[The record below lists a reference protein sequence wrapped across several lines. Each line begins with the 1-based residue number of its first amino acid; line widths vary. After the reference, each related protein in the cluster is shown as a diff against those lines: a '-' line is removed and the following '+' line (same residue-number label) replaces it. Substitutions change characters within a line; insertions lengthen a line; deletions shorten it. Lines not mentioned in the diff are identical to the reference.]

1 MTTATDEAAPMT
13 GQNAGT
19 AFDVEQIRR
28 DFPILAQT
36 VKGHP
41 LAYLDN
47 AATAQKPQSV
57 IDALVHHYATD
68 NANIHRGV
76 HQLSVRS
83 TQAYEDARI
92 KCQKFIGAA
101 RPEEI
106 IFVRGATE
114 AVNLVAHTFGRS
126 QIGRGDEILIST
138 LEHHSNI
145 VPWQILCEEIGAT
158 LKVAPVDDRG
168 ELLLDAF
175 EQLLGP
181 KTKLVAVTHVSNAIG
196 TITPVRRITELA
208 HAVGAKVL
216 IDGAQAAPHLTI
228 DVGEIGCDFYAVS
241 SHKVFGPTGVGIL
254 YGRFD
259 LLDTLPPYQAGGEMI
274 KSVTFEQT
282 IYNDL
287 PHRFEAGTPNIAGA
301 VGMGAAVD
309 YVTSIGMDAIAAYE
323 HELLTYATKALTDVP
338 HVRLIGTAR
347 EKAAVLSFVIEG
359 VHPHDVGTI
368 LDQRGVAIRT
378 GHHCAQPLIERFL
391 ETATCRASLAFYN
404 TVEEVDALVAGLR
417 HVVEVFA

>member
-13 GQNAGT
+13 GQTAGT
-19 AFDVEQIRR
+19 VFDVEQIRR

-47 AATAQKPQSV
+47 AATAQKPQCV
-57 IDALVHHYATD
+57 IDALVHHYTTD

-83 TQAYEDARI
+83 TRAYEDARI
-92 KCQKFIGAA
+92 TCQKFIGAA

-106 IFVRGATE
+106 VFVRGATE
-114 AVNLVAHTFGRS
+114 AVNLVAHSFGRS
-126 QIGRGDEILIST
+126 QVGRGDEVLIST

-145 VPWQILCEEIGAT
+145 VPWQILCEEVGAT

-168 ELLLDAF
+168 ELQLDAF

-196 TITPVRRITELA
+196 TVTPVHRITELA

-216 IDGAQAAPHLTI
+216 IDGAQAAPHLAI
-228 DVGEIGCDFYAVS
+228 DVCDIGCDFYVVS
-241 SHKVFGPTGVGIL
+241 SHKVFGPTGIGIL

-259 LLDTLPPYQAGGEMI
+259 MLDTLPPYQSGGEMI
-274 KSVTFEQT
+274 KSVTFAET
-282 IYNDL
+282 LYNDL

-301 VGMGAAVD
+301 VGMGAALD

-323 HELLTYATKALTDVP
+323 HELLTYATKALQGLP
-338 HVRLIGTAR
+338 EVRLIGTAR
-347 EKAAVLSFVIEG
+347 DKAAVLSFVVDG

-368 LDQRGVAIRT
+368 LDQCGVAIRT
-378 GHHCAQPLIERFL
+378 GHHCAQPLIERFSVP
-391 ETATCRASLAFYN
+391 ATCRASLAFYN
-404 TVEEVDALVAGLR
+404 TTEEVDALVAGLR
-417 HVVEVFA
+417 QVIEVFS